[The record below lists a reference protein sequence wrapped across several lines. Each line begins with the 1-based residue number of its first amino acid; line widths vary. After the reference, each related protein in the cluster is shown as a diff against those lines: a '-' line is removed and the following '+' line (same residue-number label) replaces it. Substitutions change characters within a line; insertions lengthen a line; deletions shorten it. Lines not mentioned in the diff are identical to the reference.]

1 MKQQEL
7 VYKVKESIRKL
18 DPRAR
23 VILFGS
29 RARGDSKTNSDWD
42 FLIISS
48 LQVNEKLKRQFRTGL
63 IDTELDAEEV
73 ISTIIYSKNEW
84 NDYQFT
90 PFYRNI
96 AKEFWNGAANRLYY
110 SCFYSVIALLA
121 KDDIPAST
129 HNGVRTEFFRRYIK
143 TGIFSRDFSSLY
155 TDLMGKR
162 QESDYD
168 DFHNFSEE
176 DIMPLFAEA
185 ENFNKTILEFLRSG
199 EKEIEKN

>member
-63 IDTELDAEEV
+63 IDTELEAEEV
-73 ISTIIYSKNEW
+73 ISTIIYSQNQW
-84 NDYQFT
+84 NDYKLTQLYKT
-90 PFYRNI
+90 I
-96 AKEFWNGAANRLYY
+96 AKE
-110 SCFYSVIALLA
+110 
-121 KDDIPAST
+121 
-129 HNGVRTEFFRRYIK
+129 GVEV
-143 TGIFSRDFSSLY
+143 
-155 TDLMGKR
+155 
-162 QESDYD
+162 
-168 DFHNFSEE
+168 
-176 DIMPLFAEA
+176 
-185 ENFNKTILEFLRSG
+185 
-199 EKEIEKN
+199 

>member
-48 LQVNEKLKRQFRTGL
+48 LQVNEKIKRQFRTGL
-63 IDTELDAEEV
+63 IDTELEAEEV

-90 PFYRNI
+90 PLYRNI
-96 AKEFWNGAANRLYY
+96 AKE
-110 SCFYSVIALLA
+110 
-121 KDDIPAST
+121 
-129 HNGVRTEFFRRYIK
+129 GV
-143 TGIFSRDFSSLY
+143 
-155 TDLMGKR
+155 
-162 QESDYD
+162 
-168 DFHNFSEE
+168 
-176 DIMPLFAEA
+176 
-185 ENFNKTILEFLRSG
+185 
-199 EKEIEKN
+199 EI

>member
-48 LQVNEKLKRQFRTGL
+48 LQVNEKIKRQFRTGL

-84 NDYQFT
+84 NNYQLT
-90 PFYRNI
+90 PLYRNI
-96 AKEFWNGAANRLYY
+96 ANE
-110 SCFYSVIALLA
+110 
-121 KDDIPAST
+121 
-129 HNGVRTEFFRRYIK
+129 GV
-143 TGIFSRDFSSLY
+143 
-155 TDLMGKR
+155 
-162 QESDYD
+162 
-168 DFHNFSEE
+168 
-176 DIMPLFAEA
+176 
-185 ENFNKTILEFLRSG
+185 
-199 EKEIEKN
+199 EI

>member
-7 VYKVKESIRKL
+7 VKKVKESIRKL

-48 LQVNEKLKRQFRTGL
+48 LQVNEKIKRQFRTGL
-63 IDTELDAEEV
+63 IDTELEAEEV

-90 PFYRNI
+90 PLYRNI
-96 AKEFWNGAANRLYY
+96 ANE
-110 SCFYSVIALLA
+110 
-121 KDDIPAST
+121 
-129 HNGVRTEFFRRYIK
+129 GV
-143 TGIFSRDFSSLY
+143 
-155 TDLMGKR
+155 
-162 QESDYD
+162 
-168 DFHNFSEE
+168 
-176 DIMPLFAEA
+176 
-185 ENFNKTILEFLRSG
+185 
-199 EKEIEKN
+199 EI

>member
-48 LQVNEKLKRQFRTGL
+48 LQVNEKLKRQFRTDL

-73 ISTIIYSKNEW
+73 ISTLIYSQDEW
-84 NDYQFT
+84 NNYQLT
-90 PFYRNI
+90 PLYRNI
-96 AKEFWNGAANRLYY
+96 ANE
-110 SCFYSVIALLA
+110 
-121 KDDIPAST
+121 
-129 HNGVRTEFFRRYIK
+129 GV
-143 TGIFSRDFSSLY
+143 
-155 TDLMGKR
+155 
-162 QESDYD
+162 
-168 DFHNFSEE
+168 
-176 DIMPLFAEA
+176 
-185 ENFNKTILEFLRSG
+185 
-199 EKEIEKN
+199 EI